1 MIGYPG
7 IAQLSI
13 EQLRWLNGPPKRQS
27 STRPRL
33 GQDWTG
39 GLWTGVWTEG
49 AAGRGVTPLAGAGTL
64 WAEPSL
70 RAMPAPSTDQGPRQT
85 LMNFRATPDE
95 RQQMQALAVA
105 HGTTL
110 SDLIR
115 RGLQLQGFE
124 PQR

>member
-1 MIGYPG
+1 MGTTAG
-7 IAQLSI
+7 GVALAAIA
-13 EQLRWLNGPPKRQS
+13 
-27 STRPRL
+27 
-33 GQDWTG
+33 
-39 GLWTGVWTEG
+39 
-49 AAGRGVTPLAGAGTL
+49 TL

-70 RAMPAPSTDQGPRQT
+70 QAMPAPSTDQGPRQT

-95 RQQMQALAVA
+95 RQQLQAMAVA
-105 HGTTL
+105 HETTV

>member
-1 MIGYPG
+1 MP
-7 IAQLSI
+7 
-13 EQLRWLNGPPKRQS
+13 
-27 STRPRL
+27 
-33 GQDWTG
+33 
-39 GLWTGVWTEG
+39 
-49 AAGRGVTPLAGAGTL
+49 PLAAPVNL

-70 RAMPAPSTDQGPRQT
+70 QAMPAPSTDQGPRQT

-95 RQQMQALAVA
+95 RQQLQALAVA
-105 HGTTL
+105 HGTTM

>member
-1 MIGYPG
+1 MAKIGQGAFGQGFGQRGLQAAVSPPLRG
-7 IAQLSI
+7 PVPCGLSRLY
-13 EQLRWLNGPPKRQS
+13 ERCRHRQ
-27 STRPRL
+27 RIK
-33 GQDWTG
+33 
-39 GLWTGVWTEG
+39 
-49 AAGRGVTPLAGAGTL
+49 A
-64 WAEPSL
+64 
-70 RAMPAPSTDQGPRQT
+70 PRQT

>member
-1 MIGYPG
+1 M
-7 IAQLSI
+7 
-13 EQLRWLNGPPKRQS
+13 
-27 STRPRL
+27 
-33 GQDWTG
+33 
-39 GLWTGVWTEG
+39 
-49 AAGRGVTPLAGAGTL
+49 

-70 RAMPAPSTDQGPRQT
+70 QAMPAPSTDQGPRQT

-95 RQQMQALAVA
+95 RQQLQALAVA